1 MDTKRTDDGD
11 PEPRPE
17 GPMPAELRWTV
28 GCLVGSLATV
38 GTLILVALVA
48 IALSPPTW
56 IQVVLGVG
64 LACGGAILA
73 WLVAEALGR
82 HNRGPR
88 P

>member
-1 MDTKRTDDGD
+1 MDSDRTQTGETDT
-11 PEPRPE
+11 RPE
-17 GPMPAELRWTV
+17 GPMPPELRWTV

-48 IALSPPTW
+48 IALSPPAW
-56 IQVVLGVG
+56 MQVLLGVG

-82 HNRGPR
+82 HQRGPR
-88 P
+88 